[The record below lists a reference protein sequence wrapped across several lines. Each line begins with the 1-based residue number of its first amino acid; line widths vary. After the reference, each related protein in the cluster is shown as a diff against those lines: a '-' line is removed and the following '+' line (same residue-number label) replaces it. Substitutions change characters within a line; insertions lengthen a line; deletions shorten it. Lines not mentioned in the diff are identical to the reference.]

1 MTWQRNRW
9 QNHLR
14 RSVVV
19 ASTAVALFTMPWS
32 MASAATPGGYHILNR
47 AARISFYVPVHFV
60 REAGS
65 NYLEENLWNSSLSI
79 QIYAQNPYGE
89 VSVSDEKTY
98 LEGWPAND
106 ALKVGKSKYV
116 HETFGRVASTSFSYL
131 PTGFTTRFDGV
142 DLRFID
148 GSRSYDVQVDAPGS
162 EEVTAVIVAILSSWG
177 T

>member
-1 MTWQRNRW
+1 MTRQRNPR
-9 QNHLR
+9 QQHLR
-14 RSVVV
+14 GRVVV
-19 ASTAVALFTMPWS
+19 ASMAVALFTMPWS

-60 REAGS
+60 RETGS

-79 QIYAQNPYGE
+79 EIFAQNPYGE
-89 VSVSDEKTY
+89 VTVSDERAY
-98 LEGWPAND
+98 LGGSSATE

-116 HETFGRVASTSFSYL
+116 HEAFGRVASTSFSYL
-131 PTGFTTRFDGV
+131 PTGYATRFDGV

-148 GSRSYDVQVDAPGS
+148 GSRSFDVQVDAPES
-162 EEVTAVIVAILSSWG
+162 EEVTAITGAILSSWG